1 MPQQTD
7 FNARRPRPIAL
18 TGALLI
24 AFCLTAGAAFAQD
37 KPTLALLPVV
47 VHSSENPEYLQRGL
61 ADMLKSRFDREG
73 VFAVVQL
80 EGNKYATT
88 KMKEAVNYARDVDAE
103 FVLFGSFT
111 RFGAGASMDM
121 QVAST
126 TPGDDGAPMRE
137 IFVHSGT
144 MGEVIPDL
152 TDLVGKITRFA
163 VSDYTPPEDT
173 TQGPAPAP
181 LFAPPSAA
189 PSEEISDLI
198 SRVKAL
204 EDALEEL
211 QDAAPASP

>member
-1 MPQQTD
+1 LSQPT
-7 FNARRPRPIAL
+7 AYISRLRPIRRAL
-18 TGALLI
+18 VAGLTLFVALSGI
-24 AFCLTAGAAFAQD
+24 ASAQE

-47 VHSSENPEYLQRGL
+47 VHSSENPAYVQQGL
-61 ADMLKSRFDREG
+61 ADMFKSRFDREG
-73 VFAVVQL
+73 VFSVIEL
-80 EGNKYATT
+80 DDDKYATT
-88 KMKEAVNYARDVDAE
+88 KVEAALETARDVGAQY
-103 FVLFGSFT
+103 VLFGSFT

-173 TQGPAPAP
+173 TQGPAPSP